1 MQLSIWNVAGS
12 IAQLSKGF
20 WRGPKSGRTWL
31 LTLGAFALALADV
44 GVQVLLNQWTKS
56 FYDAIEK
63 RSLDQISSAALLF
76 LALVVASTSVVVL
89 GMLTRQM
96 LQIFWREKL
105 AGRLISLWLT
115 NQAFY
120 RLNVIRTDDF
130 APEHRIAEDARLTVE
145 PIVDLVIGFLTAII
159 TFTAFVGIL
168 WRIGGSIEVGGWTL
182 PGYMVLGAIAYA
194 AAVSLLMMVVGGK
207 YADRVRDRSEAEAQF
222 RYELT
227 RLREN
232 AESVALVRG
241 EAGEQA
247 SLLSRYSRVV
257 ETWKRFAYR
266 WGAMTVVVNSS
277 ALAAPVVPVLLM
289 MPKYLGDPTMTF
301 GTVMQAAT
309 AFGTVQGA
317 LAWFTSNYARLSEW
331 YAAASRVAELNVYI
345 QAASKPGEES
355 TRIDVKEIDGADG
368 SPLVKLE
375 NVMVKL
381 HNGRELITNAD
392 FTLNP
397 GEMVLVMGRSGIGKS
412 TLVRAI
418 AGLWPWGSGTIHLP
432 KGAAVS
438 FAAQR
443 PYLPSGTLKAAL
455 AYPNAPESVSD
466 EDALRVL
473 KLVDLDHLA
482 GRLNE
487 RSNWERTLSGSEQ
500 QVLAFARLLLQRPT
514 LVIMDDATSALDE
527 KTQERLMELFKT
539 DLYEAS
545 VISVTNSPTVAR
557 YHERQIELSRAASS
571 ARLIDR
577 LRQQSAWQRM
587 REAMS
592 RRRKVKS

>member
-1 MQLSIWNVAGS
+1 
-12 IAQLSKGF
+12 
-20 WRGPKSGRTWL
+20 
-31 LTLGAFALALADV
+31 
-44 GVQVLLNQWTKS
+44 
-56 FYDAIEK
+56 
-63 RSLDQISSAALLF
+63 
-76 LALVVASTSVVVL
+76 
-89 GMLTRQM
+89 
-96 LQIFWREKL
+96 
-105 AGRLISLWLT
+105 
-115 NQAFY
+115 
-120 RLNVIRTDDF
+120 
-130 APEHRIAEDARLTVE
+130 
-145 PIVDLVIGFLTAII
+145 
-159 TFTAFVGIL
+159 
-168 WRIGGSIEVGGWTL
+168 
-182 PGYMVLGAIAYA
+182 MVLGAVAYA
-194 AAVSLLMMVVGGK
+194 AAVSILMMVVGGK
-207 YADRVRDRSEAEAQF
+207 FAERVRDRSEAEAQF

-247 SLLSRYSRVV
+247 SLVSRYSRVV

-331 YAAASRVAELNVYI
+331 YAAASRVAELNIYI
-345 QAASKPGEES
+345 QAAAKPGEES
-355 TRIDVKEIDGADG
+355 TRIDVKEVDGAEG